1 MTMMGIPPGKA
12 PEVNLAQL
20 MQSQAANIEHGL
32 KQNLPKLFEGLA
44 TLNIN
49 DPSQQ

>member
-1 MTMMGIPPGKA
+1 MTLRGIQPNKP
-12 PEVNLAQL
+12 PEVNLANL
-20 MQSQAANIEHGL
+20 MQSQAASIEQGL
-32 KQNLPKLFEGLA
+32 KQNLPKMFEGLA